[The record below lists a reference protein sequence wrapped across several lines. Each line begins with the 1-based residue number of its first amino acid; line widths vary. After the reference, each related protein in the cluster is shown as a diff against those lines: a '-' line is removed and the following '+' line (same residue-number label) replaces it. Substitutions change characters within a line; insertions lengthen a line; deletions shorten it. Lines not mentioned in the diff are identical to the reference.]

1 MKDNLPIIEADHE
14 AARRL
19 EAGHPWVHD
28 SAVKRVSG
36 APGPGALVRVMAGG
50 RRLGE
55 GMFSPSSRIRVRMVS
70 GPAGRPVEDED
81 SLLAELEARTRAAVA
96 LRERLNLSVG
106 LQQSPRDVPG
116 GAARIAF
123 GESDGLPGLVADL
136 YSRTLV
142 VQFLSA
148 GMDLRRE
155 AVVEMLSRVLSPE
168 AVVER
173 SDTGNREREGLKSV
187 RGILQGSLPED
198 GRVPFIA
205 EGLVLQAD
213 PLGGQKTG
221 FYLDQRDN
229 WVALR
234 PLARGRRVLDACCY
248 TGAFGLSLLKG
259 GAESL
264 VAIDSS
270 SRALGLAGEAARRNG
285 LEGNARFIEGD
296 AGAVM
301 AEMAIK
307 GEKFG
312 FVVLDPPALAKTR
325 AHRVLASRAVRALN
339 DAALAVVEPGGLLF
353 TCSCTPW
360 INGNDLVESVAAS
373 AARSGRRVSVL
384 EVRGQSRDH
393 PAHPLMPETR
403 YLAGLLVHVV

>member
-1 MKDNLPIIEADHE
+1 MPDNLPIIEVDRE
-14 AARRL
+14 ASRRL
-19 EAGHPWVHD
+19 ESGHPWVHD

-36 APGPGALVRVMAGG
+36 DPGPGALVRVLSGG

-55 GMFSPSSRIRVRMVS
+55 GMFSPASRIRVRLVA
-70 GPAGRPVEDED
+70 GPADRPLENEDA
-81 SLLAELEARTRAAVA
+81 LMAELEARTRAAAA
-96 LRERLNLSVG
+96 LRERLG
-106 LQQSPRDVPG
+106 LIGVPG
-116 GAARIAF
+116 RAARIIF

-155 AVVEMLSRVLSPE
+155 AVVEMLRRVLVPE
-168 AVVER
+168 AVIER
-173 SDTGNREREGLKSV
+173 SDTGNREREGLKPV
-187 RGILQGSLPED
+187 RGILHGALPED
-198 GRVPFIA
+198 GRVPFEV
-205 EGLVLQAD
+205 EGLLLQAD

-229 WVALR
+229 WLTLR

-248 TGAFGLSLLKG
+248 TGAFGLSLLMG
-259 GAESL
+259 GADSL
-264 VAIDSS
+264 TAIDSS
-270 SRALGLAGEAARRNG
+270 NRAIKLAEEAARRNG
-285 LEGNARFIEGD
+285 LAEKAKFVEGD

-301 AEMAIK
+301 AEMAGR

-312 FVVLDPPALAKTR
+312 LVVLDPPALAKTR

-339 DAALAVVEPGGLLF
+339 EAALAVVESGGLLF

-360 INGNDLVESVAAS
+360 ITGDDLVQSVALSAS
-373 AARSGRRVSVL
+373 RQGRRASVL

-403 YLAGLLVHVV
+403 YLAGILFHVV